1 MCGIAGIFD
10 LKAQR
15 NIDETVLTQMRDV
28 LKHRGPDEAANY
40 LSPGIGLAHRR
51 LSIIDIS
58 TGKQPLTN
66 KAQTVTIIFN
76 GEIFNFPELTEK
88 LKNKGYEFDTHSD
101 TETILHAWEEWGEEC
116 VHHLRGMFAFAIWD
130 SLKNTLFLARD
141 RLGVKPLLYTFTED
155 GFLIFA
161 SEHKAIL
168 QYPGISREI
177 NLKSVETY
185 FALGYITDP
194 YTIYKSIKRLPAAH
208 TLTVTNQSIAKPE
221 AYWDVPF
228 KPINLTAETA
238 KTELIKRF
246 KDAVDIRMMS
256 EVPLGAFLS
265 GGVDSSSVVAMMSD
279 LQDNPVK
286 TCSIGFND
294 PKFNESE
301 FAQLV
306 ADKYNTEHNQHIVDS
321 DDYDLIDTLVDIYDE
336 PYADSSAIPTY
347 RVCELAKKQVTVALS
362 GDGADELMSGYRH
375 HKMHLREEKLR
386 SLIPDFIRKPV
397 FGLLATLYPKA
408 DWAPRIFRAKSTFQ
422 ALASDSVSAYFNTV
436 SQNNDHTREQL
447 FSTELKQSLNGFNA
461 KQVFE
466 QHSRQAPASDPQSL
480 IQYLDTKTYLV
491 SDILT
496 KVDRASMAHSLE
508 VRNPLLDHK
517 WVEWISGIDNKYKFD
532 GQTGKSLFKK
542 AMEPFLPNDIL
553 YRNKMGFSV
562 PLASWF
568 RGPLKKRVHDTLT
581 GKRLVETGWFNEH
594 FLARVEKEHQ
604 SGIRD
609 HSTLIWSL
617 VIFDAFLKK
626 EQLAYSSQS
635 KSNA

>member
-1 MCGIAGIFD
+1 MVKF
-10 LKAQR
+10 
-15 NIDETVLTQMRDV
+15 LTFQS
-28 LKHRGPDEAANY
+28 L
-40 LSPGIGLAHRR
+40 
-51 LSIIDIS
+51 
-58 TGKQPLTN
+58 
-66 KAQTVTIIFN
+66 
-76 GEIFNFPELTEK
+76 
-88 LKNKGYEFDTHSD
+88 LKNKGYEFDTHAD
-101 TETILHAWEEWGEEC
+101 TETILHAWEEWGQEC

-130 SLKNTLFLARD
+130 SSKNTLFLARD

-177 NLKSVETY
+177 NLKSIETY

-208 TLTVTNQSIAKPE
+208 TLTIKNQSISKPV

-228 KPINLTAETA
+228 KPIKLTPETA
-238 KTELIKRF
+238 KTELIKKF

-265 GGVDSSSVVAMMSD
+265 GGVDSSSVVAMMSE
-279 LQDNPVK
+279 LQDKPVK

-306 ADKYNTEHNQHIVDS
+306 ADKYKTEHNQHIVDS

-375 HKMHLREEKLR
+375 HKMHLHEEKLR
-386 SLIPDFIRKPV
+386 SLIPAFIRKPV
-397 FGLLATLYPKA
+397 FSLLATLYPKA
-408 DWAPRIFRAKSTFQ
+408 DWAPLIFRAKSTFQ
-422 ALASDSVSAYFNTV
+422 ALASDSISAYFNTV
-436 SQNNDHTREQL
+436 SQNNNHTREQL
-447 FSTELKQSLNGFNA
+447 FSVGLKKSLNGFNA
-461 KQVFE
+461 KHIFE
-466 QHSRQAPASDPQSL
+466 QHAKQAPSSDPQSL
-480 IQYLDTKTYLV
+480 IQYMDTKTYLV

-508 VRNPLLDHK
+508 VRNPLLDHQ
-517 WVEWISGIDNKYKFD
+517 WVEWVSGIENKYKFD
-532 GQTGKSLFKK
+532 GKTGKSLFKK
-542 AMEPFLPNDIL
+542 AMEPFLPNNIL

-568 RGPLKKRVHDTLT
+568 RGPLKKRVHETLT
-581 GKRLVETGWFNEH
+581 GERLLGTGWFNMH
-594 FLARVEKEHQ
+594 FLERIEKEHQ

-617 VIFDAFLKK
+617 VMFDAFLKK
-626 EQLAYSSQS
+626 EQLFYSSQS